1 MKTKHFSQPTE
12 VGLASGLEHCQIY
25 ITNYMSIK
33 MDFSLFQGLLNPN
46 GTFSEQKISFSL
58 SVS

>member
-12 VGLASGLEHCQIY
+12 VVLASGLEHRQIY

-33 MDFSLFQGLLNPN
+33 MDFSLFQGLLDQKNIATLSTKLNPLM
-46 GTFSEQKISFSL
+46 K
-58 SVS
+58 